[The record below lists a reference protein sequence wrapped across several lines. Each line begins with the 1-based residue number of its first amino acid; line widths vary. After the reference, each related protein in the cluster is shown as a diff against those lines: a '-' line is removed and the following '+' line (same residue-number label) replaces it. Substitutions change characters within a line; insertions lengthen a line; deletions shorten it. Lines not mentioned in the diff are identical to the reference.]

1 MKKLE
6 LNWYLSLMQI
16 LSSRI
21 SKLYICMTFFL
32 IMPDTFYWYT
42 LNDYTNYQTAFT
54 AIADSTGLTWLIVS
68 YLALFFAIFV
78 QNLEM
83 RAFLTVVAFVTR
95 IFFLVWLTDIWRANE
110 VSFTQLLQNVFV
122 KTGEAPYVEAFA
134 TIALAPLVLAIIVQ
148 KTRIA
153 NLLTGLVNF
162 LKSPSNKTHQV
173 VFYGISATAYLV
185 STVVMIGSLLDN
197 YEIASAD
204 SPGGFQQS
212 LIWLIFLGVIQI
224 ALKLLILGLGLIASL
239 WAWISWQ
246 SDIKTV
252 LGHMKD
258 FKLSEYLTRKVA
270 SYLYTFY
277 FVFIIG
283 LAAVGI
289 PIFASTTYGINQD
302 YAAFPMVALA
312 GVVVTFLVILAIRL
326 VFELAVAI
334 IHIAENTKGGLRK

>member
-1 MKKLE
+1 MNLISNKLHR
-6 LNWYLSLMQI
+6 LYLVIALLLVI
-16 LSSRI
+16 
-21 SKLYICMTFFL
+21 
-32 IMPDTFYWYT
+32 PDTFYWYT
-42 LNDYTNYQTAFT
+42 LNDYSNYQDAFT
-54 AIADSTGLTWLIVS
+54 AITSSTGLTWLIVS
-68 YLALFFAIFV
+68 YLALFFAIFA

-83 RAFLTVVAFVTR
+83 RAFLTVVAFITR
-95 IFFLVWLTDIWRANE
+95 IFFLVWLTDIWRSNE
-110 VSFTQLLQNVFV
+110 VGFTQVIKNVFI

-134 TIALAPLVLAIIVQ
+134 TIALIPMVLALIVQ

-162 LKSPSNKTHQV
+162 LKAPANKAHQV
-173 VFYGISATAYLV
+173 VFYASSAAFYLLALIPMV
-185 STVVMIGSLLDN
+185 RSLLDN
-197 YEIASAD
+197 YDLAASD
-204 SPGGFQQS
+204 LPSGVSQS
-212 LIWLIFLGVIQI
+212 LIWLVVLGIVQI
-224 ALKLLILGLGLIASL
+224 ALKLLILGLGLLASL

-246 SDIKTV
+246 ADIKTV

-289 PIFASTTYGINQD
+289 PIYASTTYGINQD

-312 GVVVTFLVILAIRL
+312 GVIVTFLVILAIRL
-326 VFELAVAI
+326 VFELAVAVV
-334 IHIAENTKGGLRK
+334 HIAENTKGGLRK

>member
-1 MKKLE
+1 MNLISNKLHR
-6 LNWYLSLMQI
+6 LYLVIALLLVI
-16 LSSRI
+16 
-21 SKLYICMTFFL
+21 
-32 IMPDTFYWYT
+32 PDTFYWYT
-42 LNDYTNYQTAFT
+42 LNDYSNYQDAFT
-54 AIADSTGLTWLIVS
+54 AITGSTGLTWLIVS
-68 YLALFFAIFV
+68 YLALFFAIFA

-95 IFFLVWLTDIWRANE
+95 IFFLVWLTDIWRSNE
-110 VSFTQLLQNVFV
+110 VGFTQVIKNVFI

-134 TIALAPLVLAIIVQ
+134 TIALVPMVLALIVQ

-162 LKSPSNKTHQV
+162 LKAPANKTHQV
-173 VFYGISATAYLV
+173 VFYASFVAFYLLALIAMV
-185 STVVMIGSLLDN
+185 RSLLDN
-197 YEIASAD
+197 YDLAASD
-204 SPGGFQQS
+204 LPSGISQS
-212 LIWLIFLGVIQI
+212 LIWLVILGVIQI
-224 ALKLLILGLGLIASL
+224 ALKLLILGLGLLASL

-246 SDIKTV
+246 ADIKTV

-289 PIFASTTYGINQD
+289 PIYASTTYGINQD

-312 GVVVTFLVILAIRL
+312 GVIVTFLVILAIRL
-326 VFELAVAI
+326 VFELAVAVV
-334 IHIAENTKGGLRK
+334 HIAENTKGGLRK